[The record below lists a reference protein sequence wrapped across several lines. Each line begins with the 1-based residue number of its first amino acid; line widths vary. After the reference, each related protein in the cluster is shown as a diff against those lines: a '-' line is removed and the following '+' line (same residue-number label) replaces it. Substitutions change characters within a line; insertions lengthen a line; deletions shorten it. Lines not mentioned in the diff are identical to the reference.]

1 MDICYIYYFFMFV
14 FFLFPKV
21 TLNMNGC
28 RYYLLG
34 GTLVIYVIGYPFVTM
49 LVVMFCT
56 GFRCPGGLLMIF
68 VFRDHLV
75 IAPVPVFIT
84 GFFFVSGPVVI
95 FTIGYRMPSGNLDMI
110 GVPYYLGFALLR
122 CFAGML
128 FVPAGCCGRLCL
140 YLKSPPPVAQA
151 NVRATFYKSPPPGG
165 TDSLRVKLSRRA
177 EPRRAG
183 SC

>member
-1 MDICYIYYFFMFV
+1 MDIYYIYHFFMFK
-14 FFLFPKV
+14 FFLFQKV

-95 FTIGYRMPSGNLDMI
+95 FTIGYRMLSDNLDMI
-110 GVPYYLGFALLR
+110 GVLFHLGFALLR
-122 CFAGML
+122 CIAGMF

-140 YLKSPPPVAQA
+140 YLKSPPSVAQA
-151 NVRATFYKSPPPGG
+151 SV
-165 TDSLRVKLSRRA
+165 L
-177 EPRRAG
+177 
-183 SC
+183 